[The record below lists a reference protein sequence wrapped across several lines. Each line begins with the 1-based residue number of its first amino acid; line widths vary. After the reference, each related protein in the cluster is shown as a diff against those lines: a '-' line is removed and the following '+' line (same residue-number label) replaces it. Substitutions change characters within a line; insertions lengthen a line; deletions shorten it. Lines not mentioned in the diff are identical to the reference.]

1 MSLLKKLI
9 LRISKRIA
17 NNLNSCSYNLNKFF
31 RYRFEEDESDD
42 DEEGGDDEEAGVIT
56 TKGDMYRYQQDMKK
70 YCYCKTY
77 IKNFLHT
84 LREIFR
90 VFALGV
96 IKALPNK
103 S

>member
-70 YCYCKTY
+70 KEEE
-77 IKNFLHT
+77 T
-84 LREIFR
+84 LRELMRAKIDR
-90 VFALGV
+90 NRNIPELNPTY
-96 IKALPNK
+96 KP
-103 S
+103 